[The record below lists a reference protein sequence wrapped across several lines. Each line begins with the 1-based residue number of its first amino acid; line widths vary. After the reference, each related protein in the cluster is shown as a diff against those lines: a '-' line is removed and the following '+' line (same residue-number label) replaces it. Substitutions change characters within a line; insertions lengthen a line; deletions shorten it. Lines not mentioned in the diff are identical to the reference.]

1 MTGNMPRTVLPS
13 LVLAAIIAVTL
24 HGEASPLP
32 APHVRIA
39 DPELRRLFDAGLA
52 VSPTLH
58 ALVDRLDHS
67 DVVAYIRFE
76 EPRAGIDG
84 SLQFVSAAAG
94 VRYLLIRV
102 ERLPTRSRQLA
113 LIGHELQHAVE
124 VATAPHVVDQ
134 QTFMQEYERIGHAR
148 HHPGQQARRFETPAA
163 LAAGERVLKELDGR
177 DLRQPRRRHAELAA
191 RTAMAPEVPSDD

>member
-1 MTGNMPRTVLPS
+1 MTGNMLRTWLPS
-13 LVLAAIIAVTL
+13 VILAAITAVTL
-24 HGEASPLP
+24 RGEASPLP

-58 ALVDRLDHS
+58 ALVQRLEHS

-84 SLQFVSAAAG
+84 SLQFVSTAAG
-94 VRYLLIRV
+94 IRYLLIRV

-134 QTFMQEYERIGHAR
+134 QTFVQEYERIGHAR
-148 HHPGQQARRFETPAA
+148 HRGQQPRRFETLAA

-177 DLRQPRRRHAELAA
+177 DLRQRRRHAELAA
-191 RTAMAPEVPSDD
+191 LTTMAPERPSED